1 MCFFEAIVKR
11 INTLMVEF
19 EFTME
24 ILQEKSKL
32 SKDYLNDILSNKKN
46 DLLALDLSKI
56 ISAFNISLSEFFN
69 DKIFLWKNLDLLQ

>member
-69 DKIFLWKNLDLLQ
+69 DKIFLWKNLDLL

>member
-32 SKDYLNDILSNKKN
+32 SKDYLNDILLNKKN

-69 DKIFLWKNLDLLQ
+69 DKIFDEINV

>member
-1 MCFFEAIVKR
+1 
-11 INTLMVEF
+11 MVEF

-32 SKDYLNDILSNKKN
+32 SKDYLNDILLNKKN

-69 DKIFLWKNLDLLQ
+69 DKIFLWKNLDLL

>member
-32 SKDYLNDILSNKKN
+32 SKDYLNDILLNKKN

-69 DKIFLWKNLDLLQ
+69 DKIFLWKNLDLL